1 MQQKYRIPQPVPMM
15 QRLAQLS
22 QFRGHRKE
30 HHASTTTAAGDRLL
44 TTTAIATAMEGTQQE
59 KQQQQQEREEST
71 RTDDVMIYLDAM
83 LCCGWMRL
91 YMILYL
97 P

>member
-30 HHASTTTAAGDRLL
+30 HHATTTTAAGDRLL
-44 TTTAIATAMEGTQQE
+44 TASAMEGNQLQ
-59 KQQQQQEREEST
+59 KQQQQQEREEGT

-83 LCCGWMRL
+83 LCCG
-91 YMILYL
+91 YSI
-97 P
+97 